1 MKSKF
6 AQWLSRMDE
15 CDKHLA
21 PQKRRLKWLTIIG
34 LLALLFLVS
43 FFFFP
48 TGKVNYQSL
57 ESKKTDGTNPADSL
71 HREPNGRF
79 DLPTDSFEQLLK
91 ESIDENLAEE

>member
-6 AQWLSRMDE
+6 TQWLSRMDE

-21 PQKRRLKWLTIIG
+21 PQKRRLKWLTIVG

-48 TGKVNYQSL
+48 TGKVNHKVL
-57 ESKKTDGTNPADSL
+57 EANETEEINPVDSL

-91 ESIDENLAEE
+91 ESIDERLSEE